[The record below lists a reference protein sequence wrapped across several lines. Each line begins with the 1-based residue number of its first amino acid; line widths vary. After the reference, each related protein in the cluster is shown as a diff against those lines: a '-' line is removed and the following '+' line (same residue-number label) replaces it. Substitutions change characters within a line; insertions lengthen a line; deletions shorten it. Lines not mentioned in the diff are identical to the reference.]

1 MLRKDLDELFTQKVT
16 EYLAKGYRFYTG
28 TMNGSQ
34 GEIAK
39 VDLTDG
45 KEVLRILMDT
55 ELDWRNGD
63 RVVILVGRNTDKLH
77 GSFYDATIWNN
88 HLEIIE
94 KQEFNKISD
103 TYFVLPEEY
112 PEIREKQFARW
123 EARKAGQKK
132 ELGEGAKAI
141 VLPFV
146 KRQPRCKSIKL
157 SDIEKVTKA
166 ENSKGGN
173 SYLVTA
179 KGKAY
184 KLH

>member
-1 MLRKDLDELFTQKVT
+1 MLRKELDAAFTQKVT
-16 EYLAKGYRFYTG
+16 EYLAKGYTIYTA

-63 RVVILVGRNTDKLH
+63 KVVILVGRNTDKLRE
-77 GSFYDATIWNN
+77 SFYDATIWNN

-94 KQEFNKISD
+94 KQVFNKISD

-112 PEIREKQFARW
+112 PEIREKQYARW
-123 EARKAGQKK
+123 EARKAGQNK

-141 VLPFV
+141 VLPFM

-166 ENSKGGN
+166 ENSRGGS
-173 SYLVTA
+173 SYYVKA
-179 KGKAY
+179 KGNTY